1 MKRRRN
7 AIARRNLRPPV
18 RKNFVFLLP
27 ALVAPVLIGGVSLAA
42 ILAMK
47 KKAESVV
54 SLPAVVGAGTGYII
68 ARKYKQDVPMQVAAM
83 AVGYAGGMIVSN
95 AMKSKEEKAA
105 EQAYEENWRWYNP
118 LTWFTG

>member
-7 AIARRNLRPPV
+7 AIARRSHRRPPV

-27 ALVAPVLIGGVSLAA
+27 LAVPLVIGGVSLAA
-42 ILAMK
+42 VLAMK
-47 KKAESVV
+47 KKAESVI
-54 SLPAVVGAGTGYII
+54 SLPAVIGAGTGYII
-68 ARKYKQDVPMQVAAM
+68 ARKYKQDVPMQAAAM
-83 AVGYAGGMIVSN
+83 IVGYAGGMAVAN

-118 LTWFTG
+118 MTWFTG